1 MARFKIICVDN
12 GEQEILKEYDDIDKV
27 IYDMQWRNP
36 SFFFI
41 GDEENKMGYT
51 LEQFIDKFK
60 EDDFEDLKI
69 TIHDCYV
76 DVYNKKPTESEIE
89 NIFNH
94 LPKKIINLADEW
106 GGFDTEVREMT
117 YEWILRQKN
126 NQVYQDY
133 KNKGICYNIDYTDNL
148 EKYKDQL
155 NMMGED

>member
-1 MARFKIICVDN
+1 MFII
-12 GEQEILKEYDDIDKV
+12 
-27 IYDMQWRNP
+27 
-36 SFFFI
+36 
-41 GDEENKMGYT
+41 
-51 LEQFIDKFK
+51 
-60 EDDFEDLKI
+60 
-69 TIHDCYV
+69 
-76 DVYNKKPTESEIE
+76 KKPTKSEIE

-133 KNKGICYNIDYTDNL
+133 KNKGIYYNIDYTDNL